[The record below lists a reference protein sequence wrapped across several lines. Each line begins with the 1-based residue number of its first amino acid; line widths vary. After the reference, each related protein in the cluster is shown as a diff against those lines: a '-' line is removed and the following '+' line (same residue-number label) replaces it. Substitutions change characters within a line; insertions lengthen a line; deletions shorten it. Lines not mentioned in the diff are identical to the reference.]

1 MLDIL
6 IEKSEKTK
14 ESTIKVN
21 EIIKDMYD
29 SSLQISTISD
39 ALTNI
44 TDQTSLLSLNASIE
58 AARAKEAGK
67 GFSVV
72 ASEIGKLAEQS
83 RISTEEI
90 KDIIENI
97 QHKAAIA
104 AESVEATKVV
114 VEEQDISV
122 SQTQTIFEE
131 ILKSIDQMSESM
143 KNIREQIV
151 VTNSDKETLLSS
163 IENISSVSQ
172 ETASASEEVTAS
184 TEEISATMEQFSSYS
199 LELKNLAIKLSEEA
213 EKFKINI

>member
-1 MLDIL
+1 VVSKNTKSLSSEGLKMLDIL

-163 IENISSVSQ
+163 IENISS
-172 ETASASEEVTAS
+172 
-184 TEEISATMEQFSSYS
+184 YS
-199 LELKNLAIKLSEEA
+199 LELKNLATKLSEEA
-213 EKFKINI
+213 GKFKINI

>member
-1 MLDIL
+1 MEVVSKNTKSLSSEGLKMLDIL

-163 IENISSVSQ
+163 IENISS
-172 ETASASEEVTAS
+172 
-184 TEEISATMEQFSSYS
+184 YS
-199 LELKNLAIKLSEEA
+199 LELKNLATKLSEEA
-213 EKFKINI
+213 GKFKINI